1 MVFLCFPFYFIFYV
15 ILSLGNGIDNNA
27 AYFIPLLRGSDQL
40 TLVSIWYV
48 LAIIISYEE
57 PYEVSRAIKA
67 RRAVM
72 IVEKS
77 RNFMR
82 AEPSC
87 LAHLSIPRTLKRSMH
102 TVFLITMP
110 DHFTC

>member
-1 MVFLCFPFYFIFYV
+1 MFFKF
-15 ILSLGNGIDNNA
+15 ILSLGNEIDNNA
-27 AYFIPLLRGSDQL
+27 TYFIPLLRGSNKL

-48 LAIIISYEE
+48 LAIIICYEE
-57 PYEVSRAIKA
+57 LYEVSRAVRA
-67 RRAVM
+67 RMAVM
-72 IVEKS
+72 TIEKS

-87 LAHLSIPRTLKRSMH
+87 LVHRSIPRTVKRSMH

-110 DHFTC
+110 GHFTC